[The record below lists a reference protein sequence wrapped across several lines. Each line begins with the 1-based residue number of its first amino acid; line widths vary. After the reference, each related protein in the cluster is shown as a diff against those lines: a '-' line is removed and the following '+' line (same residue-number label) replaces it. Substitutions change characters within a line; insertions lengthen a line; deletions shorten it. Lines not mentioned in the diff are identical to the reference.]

1 METLKTRLLECEAEQ
16 RKQIEELFQ
25 HQFDEIVPHILQ
37 LSPKAMQTF
46 ILIYVCGMKGTE
58 VAQKM
63 NVGKSAVS
71 MNKTYAISKIQE
83 GLAV

>member
-1 METLKTRLLECEAEQ
+1 
-16 RKQIEELFQ
+16 
-25 HQFDEIVPHILQ
+25 
-37 LSPKAMQTF
+37 
-46 ILIYVCGMKGTE
+46 
-58 VAQKM
+58 M

>member
-1 METLKTRLLECEAEQ
+1 
-16 RKQIEELFQ
+16 
-25 HQFDEIVPHILQ
+25 
-37 LSPKAMQTF
+37 
-46 ILIYVCGMKGTE
+46 MKGTE